1 MTKAV
6 QGGIQTGLVMDSPDI
21 NQTLLLVAALLG
33 SLTQL
38 IRLIFGALRSLVR
51 EYYEFRVWLRTVSRN
66 ARRLEGD
73 TE

>member
-6 QGGIQTGLVMDSPDI
+6 RGGIQTGLVMDSPDI
-21 NQTLLLVAALLG
+21 NQTLLLVIGLLG

-51 EYYEFRVWLRTVSRN
+51 EYFEFRVWLRTVVRN